1 VFYFQKL
8 LNQGLAGIDQTAM
21 VATVTGI
28 AYTILLIG
36 FLLGLYQAAMRGGDL
51 QSLGVM
57 AIKYLVV
64 AIILANWTTVFREVN
79 GSFNQ
84 VAQAIDQSSGAG
96 DMFASWMDQLKQ
108 QFETDGTTSFWHLV
122 TGGGSALITVLL
134 VFVAYLFYA
143 LAVIVFGFFYTLYGC
158 VLYVLGP
165 LVLALLP
172 MPGASPLAKSFA
184 TNVFI
189 WNGWGILYAIFG
201 ALITAV
207 QANRINDL
215 FTFMGFFTGSID
227 SLLLGLISIFY
238 GLAMLLIPFIAK
250 SLVSGDVGST
260 AYALVRSAAIAVG
273 AAVSAGAGF
282 AAGAGA
288 GASSGTGVAGS
299 TGASGGAGASAGGGA
314 GSSAASSSS
323 TPPPQPSIAS
333 TIVSGVSSAMNGC
346 APPTPSSN
354 PSLSGSTSS
363 GSSSSAGNGTGGKS
377 SGSTSS
383 GSSGGKK
390 SAASS
395 SGTQGSGGAS
405 SFRPPTVKSVAFHA
419 GRMAGQAVASAR
431 NGGNEEDDSE

>member
-51 QSLGVM
+51 QSLGVT

-84 VAQAIDQSSGAG
+84 VAQVIDQSSGAG
-96 DMFASWMDQLKQ
+96 DMFASWLDQLKQ
-108 QFETDGTTSFWHLV
+108 QFETDGASSFLHLV
-122 TGGGSALITVLL
+122 TGGGSAAITVLL

-215 FTFMGFFTGSID
+215 FTFMGFFTGGID
-227 SLLLGLISIFY
+227 SLLLGLISIFS

-282 AAGAGA
+282 AAGAGT
-288 GASSGTGVAGS
+288 GASSGAGAAGS
-299 TGASGGAGASAGGGA
+299 AGASGGAGAGA
-314 GSSAASSSS
+314 SSSAASSSS

-333 TIVSGVSSAMNGC
+333 TIVSGVSSAMNGGG
-346 APPTPSSN
+346 PPTPSSN
-354 PSLSGSTSS
+354 PSSSGSTSS
-363 GSSSSAGNGTGGKS
+363 GSGSSAGNGSGGKS

-383 GSSGGKK
+383 GSNGGKK
-390 SAASS
+390 SS
-395 SGTQGSGGAS
+395 SGTQGSGGGS
-405 SFRPPTVKSVAFHA
+405 SFRPPSVQSVTFHA

-431 NGGNEEDDSE
+431 NGSNEKDDSE